1 MAAFSTLPSM
11 SAGGQGCERAE
22 RKHEGEPGEMGVRA
36 GAGDGQKATADGQ
49 AEEMHSSVVGPV
61 LLRVPYSWS

>member
-22 RKHEGEPGEMGVRA
+22 RKHEGESGEMGVRA
-36 GAGDGQKATADGQ
+36 
-49 AEEMHSSVVGPV
+49 
-61 LLRVPYSWS
+61 